1 MGQGSK
7 VHVRNYFRGRRG
19 VVDRYDASAGF
30 ASTQIGL
37 VLLIQSEVPEH
48 HAFGPIPRCA
58 DDQLHRFLKQF
69 AFLPLAAGAFRE
81 PDALCRKTRVK
92 FALCGDGSSVAMN
105 RSTRG
110 IGCGLRVVQDGH
122 GKFNLIPVVIKDQD
136 FRFDPEVAKS
146 WTEIFPNE
154 L

>member
-1 MGQGSK
+1 
-7 VHVRNYFRGRRG
+7 
-19 VVDRYDASAGF
+19 VVDRDDASAGF

-37 VLLIQSEVPEH
+37 VLLIQSEVPQH
-48 HAFGPIPRCA
+48 HAFGPVPRCA
-58 DDQLHRFLKQF
+58 DDQLHRFLKQL

-81 PDALCRKTRVK
+81 PNALFWEAVVEL
-92 FALCGDGSSVAMN
+92 ALGSYRASVTMN

-122 GKFNLIPVVIKDQD
+122 WKFNLIPVVIKDQD
-136 FRFDPEVAKS
+136 FGFDPGVAKS
-146 WTEIFPNE
+146 RTEIFSNE